1 MNNPVDML
9 HPSLTSCL
17 ELSFEQRYCIVC
29 RHICVT
35 YTFILYSLRLHL
47 RLTKNVHCDI
57 SFFAGECVTSYICT
71 VVFSFVENVELDSNP
86 NFCFLSQAAI
96 T

>member
-1 MNNPVDML
+1 MCYVYL
-9 HPSLTSCL
+9 YTVLSTTSLT
-17 ELSFEQRYCIVC
+17 FN
-29 RHICVT
+29 
-35 YTFILYSLRLHL
+35 
-47 RLTKNVHCDI
+47 KNVHCDI

-86 NFCFLSQAAI
+86 NFCFLSQAAV